1 MGRKRRRVEAR
12 QVEEMRQGRKQE
24 ARQIGRRR
32 KGRKEEAR
40 QGGGRVGWPFERGAA
55 FGP

>member
-1 MGRKRRRVEAR
+1 
-12 QVEEMRQGRKQE
+12 MRQGRKQE